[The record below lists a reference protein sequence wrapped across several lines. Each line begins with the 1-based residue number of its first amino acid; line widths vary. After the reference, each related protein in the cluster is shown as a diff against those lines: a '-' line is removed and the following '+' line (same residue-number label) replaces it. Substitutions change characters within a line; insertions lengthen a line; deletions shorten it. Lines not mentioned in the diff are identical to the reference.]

1 MSADAGPAGYFRRL
15 PLFAQNVSFVFLAQV
30 AVVLCG
36 MLSNVIVAR
45 WLGPEGQGKYAL
57 CVLVGV
63 MLLRFLT
70 LNMGVAATVYVG
82 NGRHGPAAVAGNLL
96 TLSFTIIVVMGFC
109 YRAFMPAAGPV
120 FLKNLEPA
128 LFAPAFFLFPFSMLS
143 AGLIGI
149 SRGLNLIKRAAL
161 IDMVE
166 TVSKAALMFA
176 FVALLGGG
184 VRGAVYAAAAAS
196 VCGLA
201 YAVLILPR
209 GALSRPAFDP
219 AVAGDLLRFGLKG
232 HLGNIVQ
239 FFNYRLDMFLVNFF
253 LTPASVGVYSIAVMV
268 AELAWYVPTAVASVL
283 LPRTA
288 AGGKTEADEFTPMIC
303 RITVAVTF
311 VFSLFLA
318 LAAGPAIR
326 LAFGRDFSP
335 SMTPLVMLLP
345 GIVVFSVSKVL
356 ASDLVGRG
364 YPLYPTYVAAVSLGA
379 TVLLDVLL
387 IPRWGLAGAAA
398 ASSVSYAVSSLL
410 FLKAARG
417 VSGKSS
423 AAYLL
428 MKVDD
433 LRRLAAA
440 LKPRARA
447 GAAAL

>member
-1 MSADAGPAGYFRRL
+1 MSDNRGPIGYFREL
-15 PLFAQNVSFVFLAQV
+15 PLFAQNVSFVFLAQA

-36 MLSNVIVAR
+36 MLSNIVVAR

-57 CVLVGV
+57 CVLLGV

-82 NGRHGPAAVAGNLL
+82 NGRHRPAAVAGNLL
-96 TLSFTIIVVMGFC
+96 TLSFTIIAVMAFC
-109 YRAFMPAAGPV
+109 YHAFMPAAGPV
-120 FLKNLEPA
+120 FLRNLEPA
-128 LFAPAFFLFPFSMLS
+128 LFSPAFLLFPFSMLS

-149 SRGLNLIKRAAL
+149 SRGLNFIKRASL

-166 TVSKAALMFA
+166 TVSKAVLIFA

-209 GALSRPAFDP
+209 GTLSAPAFDT
-219 AVAGDLLRFGLKG
+219 AVAGDLLRFGAKG

-268 AELAWYVPTAVASVL
+268 GELAWYVPTAVASVL
-283 LPRTA
+283 LPKTA
-288 AGGKTEADEFTPMIC
+288 AGSKLEADQFTPMVC
-303 RITVAVTF
+303 RITVAATLA
-311 VFSLFLA
+311 FSLVLA

-326 LAFGRDFSP
+326 LAFGRDFAP
-335 SMTPLVMLLP
+335 SMTPLLLLP

-364 YPLYPTYVAAVSLGA
+364 YPLYPTYIAAVSLGVTA
-379 TVLLDVLL
+379 LLDVLL
-387 IPRWGLAGAAA
+387 IPGWRLAGAAA
-398 ASSVSYAVSSLL
+398 ASSISYAVSSLL
-410 FLKAARG
+410 FLRAARG
-417 VSGKSS
+417 VSGNRP
-423 AAYLL
+423 ADYLFL
-428 MKVDD
+428 KGGDI
-433 LRRLAAA
+433 RRLAAA
-440 LKPRARA
+440 LAPGAPSGR
-447 GAAAL
+447 AAAL